1 MHSGSHHMALLM
13 DCSSVFFS
21 VFFFNNLAFIRP
33 NYRLI
38 RWRRVWSKQGRS
50 KWKTWKEWMAS
61 IKFGWNIYY
70 SLLYFLNYKYWVY
83 LVSKI

>member
-13 DCSSVFFS
+13 DCSQCFFF
-21 VFFFNNLAFIRP
+21 FFFNNLAFIGS
-33 NYRLI
+33 NYKLI

-61 IKFGWNIYY
+61 IKFGWNVYY
-70 SLLYFLNYKYWVY
+70 SLCTF
-83 LVSKI
+83 